1 MTGNLY
7 VIRHGRTDWNDIPR
21 LQGHTDIPLNAS
33 GIKMAE
39 EAAERYRDVHFDIV
53 FCSPLK
59 RAAMTAEILL
69 KGRNIPVIYDD
80 RLEEMNF
87 GIYEGTEN
95 YFDDPACPVNIFFTS
110 PETYHEAPPG
120 GESIDDLMNRTG
132 EFLNE
137 KVRPFLEGGKDVLI
151 VGHGA
156 MNSAIITRI
165 RNLPLEDFWNEGIE
179 NCKLKKLL

>member
-1 MTGNLY
+1 
-7 VIRHGRTDWNDIPR
+7 
-21 LQGHTDIPLNAS
+21 
-33 GIKMAE
+33 
-39 EAAERYRDVHFDIV
+39 
-53 FCSPLK
+53 
-59 RAAMTAEILL
+59 
-69 KGRNIPVIYDD
+69 
-80 RLEEMNF
+80 
-87 GIYEGTEN
+87 EGTEN
-95 YFDDPACPVNIFFTS
+95 YFDDPACPVNTFFTS